1 MTTDL
6 TVRAARRI
14 SKHSLEFWLVI
25 ATTVAF
31 AATLLPA
38 CQSGKIPDQDS
49 YQAKLYVSRCGQC
62 HQPYS
67 PNLMTSAMW
76 KVQVDAMRQ
85 RIQEAGLPTLSPH
98 DREAILDYLT
108 SHAGHQ

>member
-1 MTTDL
+1 M
-6 TVRAARRI
+6 RFA
-14 SKHSLEFWLVI
+14 LVI
-25 ATTVAF
+25 ATIVALG
-31 AATLLPA
+31 AALLAA
-38 CQSGKIPDQDS
+38 CQNGKIPDQDS
-49 YQAKLYVSRCGQC
+49 YQAKLYVSKCGQC

-76 KVQVDAMRQ
+76 RVQVDAMRQ
-85 RIQEAGLPTLSPH
+85 RIEAAGLPPLSQH